1 MKFPDLPIGERFEY
15 QGATLVKIG
24 PLTACA
30 DHGGDSRL
38 IPRSAVVTPT
48 GAPMATP
55 AAAPT
60 LTPTLVHEALATCEV
75 RWRAAV
81 GGLDGH
87 ARVAIE
93 AALVAA
99 QQELIER
106 LGLSHDL

>member
-1 MKFPDLPIGERFEY
+1 MKFPQLPIGERFEY

-48 GAPMATP
+48 AAPMATP

-60 LTPTLVHEALATCEV
+60 LTLALVREALATCEV
-75 RWRAAV
+75 RWRVAV
-81 GGLDGH
+81 GGLDEH

-99 QQELIER
+99 QHELIER